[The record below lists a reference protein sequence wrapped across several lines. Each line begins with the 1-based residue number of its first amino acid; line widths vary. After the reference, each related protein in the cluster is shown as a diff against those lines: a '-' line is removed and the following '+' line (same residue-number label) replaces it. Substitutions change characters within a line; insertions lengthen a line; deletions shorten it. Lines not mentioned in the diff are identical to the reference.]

1 MMSKLKN
8 WRTLSFALWTLVTAI
23 VLITM
28 PDMDRLIKEKGQ
40 IAIPE
45 TEQSAIAYKMLQEM
59 EPQGGEAYSIIAVF
73 NSGNEEALSTEQRQ
87 QVADVVKELQSKK
100 QQLGITEM
108 VSHLDGEEIEQ
119 QLVAEDGTTILT
131 QLSVTREQGSITE
144 VAEALHSIID
154 SSALQTYLTG
164 SELVG
169 TDFMNS
175 TQEGVQKTEI
185 IAVIFILA
193 VLVLVFRSP
202 IVPVIS
208 LLTVG
213 VSYLVSMGVIAQLV
227 DQFNFP
233 FSNFTQVFLVVVLFG
248 IGTDYNILLYT
259 RFKEELSSQDN
270 AFLATKAT
278 FKFAGKTVVY
288 SGIAVLIG
296 FASLILANFKLY
308 QATSAVAIGVAVLLL
323 VLMTLNPFFMVLLG
337 KKMFYPVKTFKGHG
351 DSRLWGFL
359 AKSAAF
365 RPFFAVILVLVIS
378 IPFIMS
384 YSNTLNFNDLWEVDD
399 KYESKQGIN
408 VIEKHFSP
416 GFSSPA
422 TLVLQAEQPLD
433 DVSSLQ
439 ILDELADKISKIDGV
454 SEVYAPTRP
463 AGEKIKELYINDQ
476 ANELKAGLG
485 DANSGIGT
493 IHEGLASANEQM
505 AGGDTNDL
513 ANVQQLID
521 GTSEVKNGVA
531 ALNNALN
538 DLTAGLTNGTTGAQQ
553 LANGLTS
560 LNNNIQVLSNATTQ
574 LHIAYSQ
581 LENGLA
587 SYNQHFTSIAQAIDS
602 AAAGYQQIEALMTSL
617 LETKPELAEDG
628 NIQQTLGI
636 AKSAQQQLQELSSKV
651 QQLAG
656 QHQMA
661 MTSFKEANGALG
673 EVNTGLDQM
682 KTGVAQLQQ
691 GANELTN
698 GFQKGADGS
707 QQIASNTG
715 QLQQGVAQIHQ
726 GQQQL
731 LTGLQD
737 LQEQMGQLQAGL
749 TESTE
754 GLAQVSDGLQQ
765 SQDYLSDLSTAKSSE
780 KFYVPQDILESED
793 FQEALNMYMSDNRQ
807 FATMTI
813 ILETNPYSQQAMP
826 IIQEI
831 KQQVATALEG
841 TSLQD
846 TKAAIGG
853 KSSENVDL
861 KNVSEQDFLRTAT
874 IMLIGIALV
883 LMVITR
889 SIAHSIFIV
898 GSLLLAYFTA
908 LGASELI
915 SSYVLNIDQLSWNV
929 PFFSFIMIVALGV
942 DYSIFLMMR
951 YNELEDNPTE
961 QIVQASRHIG
971 GVVLSAALILGG
983 TFAALIPSGVL
994 TLIQVALVVLI
1005 GLVFLSFI
1013 AMPVLLPGLIGL
1025 MNKVKGFTKK

>member
-1 MMSKLKN
+1 MSKLKN

-45 TEQSAIAYKMLQEM
+45 TEQSAIAYEMLQEM
-59 EPQGGEAYSIIAVF
+59 DPKGGEAYSIIAVF

-87 QVADVVKELQSKK
+87 QVADVIKELQSKK
-100 QQLGITEM
+100 LQLGITEM
-108 VSHLDGEEIEQ
+108 VSHLDGEEIEK

-538 DLTAGLTNGTTGAQQ
+538 DLTVGLTNGTTGAQQ

-560 LNNNIQVLSNATTQ
+560 LNNNIQALSNATAQ
-574 LHIAYSQ
+574 LHTAYNQ

-587 SYNQHFTSIAQAIDS
+587 SYNQHFTSIAQAIDG

-617 LETKPELAEDG
+617 LETKPELTEDA

-636 AKSAQQQLQELSSKV
+636 AKSAQQQLQELASQV
-651 QQLAG
+651 QQLVG

-698 GFQKGADGS
+698 GFQKGANGS

-715 QLQQGVAQIHQ
+715 QLKQGVAQIHQ

-780 KFYVPQDILESED
+780 KFYVPQDILVSED

-826 IIQEI
+826 IVQEI
-831 KQQVATALEG
+831 KQQVATALDG

-951 YNELEDNPTE
+951 YNELEGNPTE

-1005 GLVFLSFI
+1005 GLLFLSFV

-1025 MNKVKGFTKK
+1025 MNRVKGFTKK

>member
-8 WRTLSFALWTLVTAI
+8 WRTFSFALWTLVTAV
-23 VLITM
+23 VLMTM

-45 TEQSAIAYKMLQEM
+45 TEQSAIAYEMLQEM
-59 EPQGGEAYSIIAVF
+59 DPKGGEAYSIIAVF
-73 NSGNEEALSTEQRQ
+73 NSGNEEALSIEQRQ

-131 QLSVTREQGSITE
+131 QLSVDREQGSITE

-365 RPFFAVILVLVIS
+365 RPFFAVILVLIIS

-560 LNNNIQVLSNATTQ
+560 LNNNIQALSNATAQ
-574 LHIAYSQ
+574 LHTAYNQ

-587 SYNQHFTSIAQAIDS
+587 SYNQHFTSIAQAIDG

-617 LETKPELAEDG
+617 LETKPELTEDA

-636 AKSAQQQLQELSSKV
+636 AKSAQQQLQELASQV

-673 EVNTGLDQM
+673 EVNTGLNQM
-682 KTGVAQLQQ
+682 KTGVVQLQQ

-698 GFQKGADGS
+698 GFQKGANGS

-780 KFYVPQDILESED
+780 KFYVPQDILVSED

-951 YNELEDNPTE
+951 YNELEGNPTE

-1005 GLVFLSFI
+1005 GLLFLSFI

-1025 MNKVKGFTKK
+1025 MNRVKGFTKK

>member
-1 MMSKLKN
+1 MSKLKN

-45 TEQSAIAYKMLQEM
+45 TEQSAIAYEMLQEM
-59 EPQGGEAYSIIAVF
+59 DPKGGEAYSIIAVF

-108 VSHLDGEEIEQ
+108 VSHLDGEEIEK

-560 LNNNIQVLSNATTQ
+560 LNNNIQALSNATAQ
-574 LHIAYSQ
+574 LHTAYNQ

-587 SYNQHFTSIAQAIDS
+587 SYNQHFTSIAQAIDG

-617 LETKPELAEDG
+617 LETKPELTEDA

-636 AKSAQQQLQELSSKV
+636 AKSAQQQLQELASQV

-661 MTSFKEANGALG
+661 MTSFKKANGALG

-682 KTGVAQLQQ
+682 KTGVAHLQQ

-780 KFYVPQDILESED
+780 KFYVPQDILVSED

-826 IIQEI
+826 IVQEI

-861 KNVSEQDFLRTAT
+861 KNVSEQDFLHTAT